1 MKTTNLKTMMLACIV
16 AVGIISCS
24 SPKQKAENLENA
36 EENLINAQDD
46 LDKAVLDSTNE
57 YDRYKIES
65 EAKLKANDLKI
76 SELKAKMKADKLEI
90 RTKYEKQ
97 LNELEMKNA
106 KLKTNIEDYKETDKN
121 KWEIFKSNLNKE
133 IEDIGKAITKMTE
146 ENQK

>member
-1 MKTTNLKTMMLACIV
+1 MKATNLKTMTLACIV
-16 AVGIISCS
+16 AMEIISCS

-36 EENLINAQDD
+36 KENLINAQDD

-76 SELKAKMKADKLEI
+76 AELKVKMKADKLEI

-106 KLKTNIEDYKETDKN
+106 KLKTNIEDYKETNKN

>member
-1 MKTTNLKTMMLACIV
+1 MKATNLKTITLACIV
-16 AVGIISCS
+16 AMEIISCS

-36 EENLINAQDD
+36 KENLINAQDD

-76 SELKAKMKADKLEI
+76 AELKVKMKADKLEI

>member
-1 MKTTNLKTMMLACIV
+1 MKATNLKTITLACIV
-16 AVGIISCS
+16 AMEIISCS

-36 EENLINAQDD
+36 KENLINAQDD

-76 SELKAKMKADKLEI
+76 AELKVKMKADKLEI

-106 KLKTNIEDYKETDKN
+106 KLKTNIEDYKETNKN

>member
-1 MKTTNLKTMMLACIV
+1 MKATNLKTMTLACIV
-16 AVGIISCS
+16 AMEIISCS

-36 EENLINAQDD
+36 KENLINAQDD

-65 EAKLKANDLKI
+65 KAKLKANDLKI
-76 SELKAKMKADKLEI
+76 AELKVKMKADKLEI